1 MHNDTVETIIGAA
14 VVAVAVFFLIF
25 AYRNSDAT
33 GVAGYEV
40 TAKMSRVDGIAVGTD
55 VRMSGIKIG
64 TVAAMTLDPSY
75 LVTVHIHVRDDV
87 KIPDDSSLVVT
98 SSGLLG
104 GSYLSISPG
113 GSDKML
119 AANGVIRNTQGS
131 IDMMGL
137 ISRFVGNS
145 ASSSSNS
152 NGNAGGGTPPTG
164 PKP

>member
-14 VVAVAVFFLIF
+14 VVAIAIFFLIF
-25 AYRNSDAT
+25 AYRNSDVT

-75 LVTVHIHVRDDV
+75 LVTVHMRVREDV

-113 GSDKML
+113 GSDRML
-119 AANGVIRNTQGS
+119 AENGVIRNTQGS

-137 ISRFVGNS
+137 ISRFVGS
-145 ASSSSNS
+145 GASSNGSGNNNS
-152 NGNAGGGTPPTG
+152 GGTAPAG

>member
-14 VVAVAVFFLIF
+14 VVAVAIFFLIF
-25 AYRNSDAT
+25 AYRNSEAT
-33 GVAGYEV
+33 GVAGYEI
-40 TAKMSRVDGIAVGTD
+40 TAKMARVDGIAVGTD
-55 VRMSGIKIG
+55 VRLSGIKVG
-64 TVAAMTLDPSY
+64 TVAALTLDPSY
-75 LVTVHIHVRDDV
+75 LVTVHMKIRDNV
-87 KIPDDSSLVVT
+87 QIPDDSSLVVT
-98 SSGLLG
+98 STGLLG